1 MKISRLLLALFFSAA
16 ASLLGNDELKE
27 RLQPAL
33 EAITPDG
40 LLAHIKVLASD
51 EFEGRAPGSKGEELS
66 VKYITDQFK
75 KIGLK
80 PGNPDGTYT
89 QEVPLA
95 GIKSEPRMSFV
106 IGDKTM
112 DLKYPDDFVASSA
125 RLQPEIKIEK
135 SDVVFVGY
143 GVVAPEYGWD
153 DYKNVDVKGKTL
165 LMLIGDPPVPDPK
178 DPSKLDNK
186 MFKGKAMTYY
196 GRWTYKYEIA
206 AQKGAAAA
214 IIIHETEPAAY
225 PWQVV
230 RSSWSKENFELD
242 NPNKNMDAVS
252 ARSWITLDV
261 AKKLFA
267 DSGQDF
273 DALKK
278 SAITKDFRPV
288 VLNAKANIAIKQ
300 QIRSFKSHNVIG
312 KLEGSDPKLN
322 GEYVIYTA
330 HWDHLG
336 RHPELQGDQIFNG
349 AIDNAS
355 GVASVIELAAAFMK
369 INPPPKRSVLFMATT
384 AEEAGLLGAKFYAE
398 HPLYPLQK
406 TLADIN
412 LDSMNVW
419 GKAHDIEDLSL
430 GFSTLDD
437 LLAAAAKRQ
446 GRSAIPD
453 SRPDKGK
460 IYRADNF
467 EFSKVGL
474 PSLYVGKGEHLLS
487 RPETAP
493 LRSDEYDSTDYHQIT
508 DEVHPDWDLSG
519 AVQDVQLV
527 FEVGYEVAN
536 GDKFPEW
543 KPRSEF
549 KAKRDS
555 MLKKSKKPLSQAND
569 QNLDPFQSETLP
581 AGRERE
587 GRLLDLSRPAK
598 ECQCEA
604 SLARDDGDRRH
615 HQWLPLSSDARARWP
630 KKPLAQSGPKAERRC
645 GRRSRRHC
653 HARDRTRGRGTGARS
668 AGGSEESSRDRR
680 PEGASVVVGH
690 HAHRAPGLDPLDHL
704 RQASRDARAPDQK
717 CLLDAR
723 GREATPL
730 LLRPIWVLQ

>member
-16 ASLLGNDELKE
+16 VLLLGNDELTE

-33 EAITPDG
+33 RRSRRTGCWHTSKFSHRMNLRGARPGQKAKSFRSNTSPISS
-40 LLAHIKVLASD
+40 KRSD
-51 EFEGRAPGSKGEELS
+51 LNREIPTGHTRRKFRSPGSKANHECPS
-66 VKYITDQFK
+66 S
-75 KIGLK
+75 
-80 PGNPDGTYT
+80 
-89 QEVPLA
+89 LA
-95 GIKSEPRMSFV
+95 TKRWIV
-106 IGDKTM
+106 
-112 DLKYPDDFVASSA
+112 KYPDDFVASSA

-135 SDVVFVGY
+135 SDLVFVGY

-165 LMLIGDPPVPDPK
+165 LMLIGDPPLPDPK
-178 DPSKLDNK
+178 DPSKLDDK

-261 AKKLFA
+261 TKKLFA
-267 DSGQDF
+267 DSRQDF
-273 DALKK
+273 EALKK
-278 SAITKDFRPV
+278 SAIAKNFRPV
-288 VLNAKANIAIKQ
+288 VLNAKTNIEIKQ
-300 QIRSFKSHNVIG
+300 QVRSFKSRNVIG

-355 GVASVIELAAAFMK
+355 GVASVIELAAAFTK
-369 INPPPKRSVLFMATT
+369 VNPPPKRSVLFMATT

-419 GKAHDIEDLSL
+419 GKARDIEDLSL
-430 GFSTLDD
+430 GFSTVDD
-437 LLAAAAKRQ
+437 LLAAAAKQQ

-474 PSLYVGKGEHLLS
+474 PSLYIGKGEHLLS
-487 RPETAP
+487 RSETAP
-493 LRSDEYDSTDYHQIT
+493 LRSDEFDSTDYHQVT

-519 AVQDVQLV
+519 CVQDVQLL

-555 MLKKSKKPLSQAND
+555 MLKK
-569 QNLDPFQSETLP
+569 
-581 AGRERE
+581 
-587 GRLLDLSRPAK
+587 
-598 ECQCEA
+598 
-604 SLARDDGDRRH
+604 
-615 HQWLPLSSDARARWP
+615 
-630 KKPLAQSGPKAERRC
+630 
-645 GRRSRRHC
+645 
-653 HARDRTRGRGTGARS
+653 
-668 AGGSEESSRDRR
+668 
-680 PEGASVVVGH
+680 
-690 HAHRAPGLDPLDHL
+690 
-704 RQASRDARAPDQK
+704 
-717 CLLDAR
+717 
-723 GREATPL
+723 
-730 LLRPIWVLQ
+730 

>member
-1 MKISRLLLALFFSAA
+1 MKISCLLLAIFFCAA
-16 ASLLGNDELKE
+16 AALLGNDELKD

-33 EAITPDG
+33 DVITPDG

-51 EFEGRAPGSKGEELS
+51 EFEGRSPGTKGEELS

-143 GVVAPEYGWD
+143 GVVAPEYGWN
-153 DYKNVDVKGKTL
+153 DYKNVDVRGKTL
-165 LMLIGDPPVPDPK
+165 LMLVGDPPVPDPK
-178 DPSKLDNK
+178 DPSKLDDK

-230 RSSWSKENFELD
+230 RSSWGKENFELD

-261 AKKLFA
+261 AQKLLA
-267 DSGQDF
+267 DCGQNF
-273 DALKK
+273 EAVKK
-278 SAITKDFRPV
+278 SAVTKDFQPV
-288 VLNAKANIAIKQ
+288 TLKAKANIEIKQ
-300 QIRSFKSHNVIG
+300 QIRAFKSHNVIG
-312 KLEGSDPKLN
+312 KLEGSDSKLRD
-322 GEYVIYTA
+322 EYIIYTA

-336 RHPELQGDQIFNG
+336 RHPELQGDQTFNG

-355 GVASVIELAAAFMK
+355 GVASVIELAGAFSK
-369 INPPPKRSVLFMATT
+369 LNPPPKRSVLFMATT

-437 LLAAAAKRQ
+437 LLATAAKGQ

-474 PSLYVGKGEHLLS
+474 PSLYIGKGEHLLS
-487 RPETAP
+487 RSETAP
-493 LRSDEYDSTDYHQIT
+493 LRSDEFDSTDYHQVT
-508 DEVHPDWDLSG
+508 DEIRPDWDLSG
-519 AVQDVQLV
+519 AVQDVQLL
-527 FEVGYEVAN
+527 FEVGYQVAN

-549 KAKRDS
+549 KAK
-555 MLKKSKKPLSQAND
+555 
-569 QNLDPFQSETLP
+569 
-581 AGRERE
+581 
-587 GRLLDLSRPAK
+587 
-598 ECQCEA
+598 
-604 SLARDDGDRRH
+604 
-615 HQWLPLSSDARARWP
+615 SS
-630 KKPLAQSGPKAERRC
+630 
-645 GRRSRRHC
+645 
-653 HARDRTRGRGTGARS
+653 
-668 AGGSEESSRDRR
+668 
-680 PEGASVVVGH
+680 
-690 HAHRAPGLDPLDHL
+690 
-704 RQASRDARAPDQK
+704 ASR
-717 CLLDAR
+717 
-723 GREATPL
+723 GH
-730 LLRPIWVLQ
+730 

>member
-1 MKISRLLLALFFSAA
+1 MVKMRWWLGTILWFSATHLFAADELAL
-16 ASLLGNDELKE
+16 

-51 EFEGRAPGSKGEELS
+51 EFEGRAPGTKGEELS
-66 VKYITDQFK
+66 VKYISDQFK

-80 PGNPDGTYT
+80 PGNPDGTYA

-95 GIKSEPRMSFV
+95 GINSEPRMSFT
-106 IGDKTM
+106 IGDKTIE
-112 DLKYPDDFVASSA
+112 LKYLDDFVASSA
-125 RLQPEIKIEK
+125 RLQPEIKVDR

-143 GVVAPEYGWD
+143 GIVAPEYGWD
-153 DYKNVDVKGKTL
+153 DYKDVDVRGKTL
-165 LMLIGDPPVPDPK
+165 LMLIGDPPIPDSK
-178 DPSKLDNK
+178 DPSKLDEK

-214 IIIHETEPAAY
+214 IIVHETEPAAY

-230 RSSWSKENFELD
+230 RSSWGKENFELD
-242 NPNKNMDAVS
+242 NPNKNMDAVL
-252 ARSWITLDV
+252 ARSWITLEV
-261 AKKLFA
+261 AKKLLA

-278 SAITKDFRPV
+278 SAVTKDFRPV
-288 VLNAKANIAIKQ
+288 ILNAKANIQIKQ

-312 KLEGSDPKLN
+312 KLEGGEPKIN

-355 GVASVIELAAAFMK
+355 GVASVIELAGAFSK
-369 INPPPKRSVLFMATT
+369 LNPPPKRSILFMATT
-384 AEEAGLLGAKFYAE
+384 AEEAGLLGAKYYAV
-398 HPLYPLQK
+398 HPLYPLKK

-419 GKAHDIEDLSL
+419 GKARDIEDLSL

-437 LLAAAAKRQ
+437 LIADAAKRQ

-467 EFSKVGL
+467 EFSKAGL

-487 RPETAP
+487 RRENAP
-493 LRSDEYDSTDYHQIT
+493 LRSDEFDSKDYHQVT

-519 AVQDVQLV
+519 AVQDVQLL
-527 FEVGYEVAN
+527 FEVGYQVAN

-543 KPRSEF
+543 KPGSEF
-549 KAKRDS
+549 KAKREA
-555 MLKKSKKPLSQAND
+555 MLRK
-569 QNLDPFQSETLP
+569 
-581 AGRERE
+581 
-587 GRLLDLSRPAK
+587 
-598 ECQCEA
+598 
-604 SLARDDGDRRH
+604 
-615 HQWLPLSSDARARWP
+615 
-630 KKPLAQSGPKAERRC
+630 
-645 GRRSRRHC
+645 
-653 HARDRTRGRGTGARS
+653 
-668 AGGSEESSRDRR
+668 
-680 PEGASVVVGH
+680 
-690 HAHRAPGLDPLDHL
+690 
-704 RQASRDARAPDQK
+704 
-717 CLLDAR
+717 
-723 GREATPL
+723 
-730 LLRPIWVLQ
+730 

>member
-1 MKISRLLLALFFSAA
+1 MKISCFLLATFFSAA
-16 ASLLGNDELKE
+16 ASVLGSDELSN

-51 EFEGRAPGSKGEELS
+51 EFEGRAPGSKGEELT

-95 GIKSEPRMSFV
+95 GIKSEPQMSFV
-106 IGDKTM
+106 TRDKTM
-112 DLKYPDDFVASSA
+112 DLKFPDDFVASSA
-125 RLQPEIKIEK
+125 RLQPEIKIDK
-135 SDVVFVGY
+135 SDLIFVGY

-165 LMLIGDPPVPDPK
+165 LMLIGDPPIPDPK
-178 DPSKLDNK
+178 APSKLDDK
-186 MFKGKAMTYY
+186 IFKGKAMTYY

-206 AQKGAAAA
+206 AKKGAAAA

-242 NPNKNMDAVS
+242 NPNKNMEAIP

-261 AKKLFA
+261 AKKLLT

-278 SAITKDFRPV
+278 SAITKNFRPV
-288 VLNAKANIAIKQ
+288 VLKAKANIDIKQ
-300 QIRSFKSHNVIG
+300 QVRAFKSHNVIG

-336 RHPELQGDQIFNG
+336 RHPEMQGDQIFNG

-355 GVASVIELAAAFMK
+355 GVASIIEIAGAFMK

-384 AEEAGLLGAKFYAE
+384 AEEAGLLGAKYYAE
-398 HPLYPLQK
+398 HPLYPLEK

-437 LLAAAAKRQ
+437 LLAVAAKQQ
-446 GRSAIPD
+446 GRTAIPD

-493 LRSDEYDSTDYHQIT
+493 LKSDEYDSTDYHQVT
-508 DEVHPDWDLSG
+508 DEVNPDWDLSG

-536 GDKFPEW
+536 GDTFPEW
-543 KPRSEF
+543 KPGNEF
-549 KAKRDS
+549 KPKRDA
-555 MLKKSKKPLSQAND
+555 MMKK
-569 QNLDPFQSETLP
+569 
-581 AGRERE
+581 
-587 GRLLDLSRPAK
+587 
-598 ECQCEA
+598 
-604 SLARDDGDRRH
+604 
-615 HQWLPLSSDARARWP
+615 
-630 KKPLAQSGPKAERRC
+630 
-645 GRRSRRHC
+645 
-653 HARDRTRGRGTGARS
+653 
-668 AGGSEESSRDRR
+668 
-680 PEGASVVVGH
+680 
-690 HAHRAPGLDPLDHL
+690 
-704 RQASRDARAPDQK
+704 
-717 CLLDAR
+717 
-723 GREATPL
+723 
-730 LLRPIWVLQ
+730 

>member
-1 MKISRLLLALFFSAA
+1 MNPFYVKRFEPGSRRVRSRDRFAAVAKRRYRTRMKISRLLLALSFSAA

-33 EAITPDG
+33 ETITPDG

-51 EFEGRAPGSKGEELS
+51 EFEGRAPGSKGEDLS
-66 VKYITDQFK
+66 IKYITDQFK

-80 PGNPDGTYT
+80 PGNPDGTYV

-112 DLKYPDDFVASSA
+112 DLKYQDDFVASSA

-135 SDVVFVGY
+135 SDLVFVGY

-153 DYKNVDVKGKTL
+153 DYKNVDVRGKTL

-178 DPSKLDNK
+178 DLSKLDDK

-230 RSSWSKENFELD
+230 RSSWGKENFELD

-261 AKKLFA
+261 AKKLLA

-355 GVASVIELAAAFMK
+355 GVASVIELAAAFTK
-369 INPPPKRSVLFMATT
+369 VNPPPKRSVLFMATT

-398 HPLYPLQK
+398 HPLYPLEK

-419 GKAHDIEDLSL
+419 GKARDIEDLSL
-430 GFSTLDD
+430 GFSTVDD
-437 LLAAAAKRQ
+437 LLAAAAKGQ

-467 EFSKVGL
+467 EFSKAGL
-474 PSLYVGKGEHLLS
+474 PSLYIGKGEHLLS

-493 LRSDEYDSTDYHQIT
+493 LRSDEFDSTDYHQVT

-543 KPRSEF
+543 KPGSEF

-555 MLKKSKKPLSQAND
+555 MLKK
-569 QNLDPFQSETLP
+569 
-581 AGRERE
+581 
-587 GRLLDLSRPAK
+587 
-598 ECQCEA
+598 
-604 SLARDDGDRRH
+604 
-615 HQWLPLSSDARARWP
+615 
-630 KKPLAQSGPKAERRC
+630 
-645 GRRSRRHC
+645 
-653 HARDRTRGRGTGARS
+653 
-668 AGGSEESSRDRR
+668 
-680 PEGASVVVGH
+680 
-690 HAHRAPGLDPLDHL
+690 
-704 RQASRDARAPDQK
+704 
-717 CLLDAR
+717 
-723 GREATPL
+723 
-730 LLRPIWVLQ
+730 

>member
-1 MKISRLLLALFFSAA
+1 MKISRLLLALFFSA

-51 EFEGRAPGSKGEELS
+51 EFEGRAPGTKGEDLS

-75 KIGLK
+75 QIGLK

-95 GIKSEPRMSFV
+95 GIKSEPRMFFV
-106 IGDKTM
+106 IGDKAVG
-112 DLKYPDDFVASSA
+112 LKFPDDFVASSA

-135 SDVVFVGY
+135 SDLVFVGY

-165 LMLIGDPPVPDPK
+165 LMLIGDPPLPDSK
-178 DPSKLDNK
+178 DPSKLDDK
-186 MFKGKAMTYY
+186 VFKGKAMTYY

-242 NPNKNMDAVS
+242 NPHKNMDAVS

-261 AKKLFA
+261 AKKLLA

-273 DALKK
+273 EALKK

-288 VLNAKANIAIKQ
+288 VLNAKANI
-300 QIRSFKSHNVIG
+300 QI
-312 KLEGSDPKLN
+312 
-322 GEYVIYTA
+322 
-330 HWDHLG
+330 
-336 RHPELQGDQIFNG
+336 
-349 AIDNAS
+349 
-355 GVASVIELAAAFMK
+355 VASIIELAAAFMK
-369 INPPPKRSVLFMATT
+369 INPAPKRSLLFMATT

-398 HPLYPLQK
+398 HPVYPLKK

-487 RPETAP
+487 RSETAP
-493 LRSDEYDSTDYHQIT
+493 LRSDEYDSTDYHQVT
-508 DEVHPDWDLSG
+508 DEVRPDWDLSG
-519 AVQDVQLV
+519 AVQDIQLL

-536 GDKFPEW
+536 DDKFPEW

-549 KAKRDS
+549 KAKRNS
-555 MLKKSKKPLSQAND
+555 MLKSVQK
-569 QNLDPFQSETLP
+569 
-581 AGRERE
+581 
-587 GRLLDLSRPAK
+587 
-598 ECQCEA
+598 
-604 SLARDDGDRRH
+604 
-615 HQWLPLSSDARARWP
+615 
-630 KKPLAQSGPKAERRC
+630 AQSY
-645 GRRSRRHC
+645 
-653 HARDRTRGRGTGARS
+653 
-668 AGGSEESSRDRR
+668 
-680 PEGASVVVGH
+680 
-690 HAHRAPGLDPLDHL
+690 
-704 RQASRDARAPDQK
+704 Q
-717 CLLDAR
+717 
-723 GREATPL
+723 
-730 LLRPIWVLQ
+730 

>member
-1 MKISRLLLALFFSAA
+1 MVKMRWWFAVILWFSATHLFAADELAL
-16 ASLLGNDELKE
+16 
-27 RLQPAL
+27 RLQPARD
-33 EAITPDG
+33 AITPDG

-51 EFEGRAPGSKGEELS
+51 EFEGRAPGTKGEELS
-66 VKYITDQFK
+66 VKYISDQFK

-80 PGNPDGTYT
+80 PGNPDGTYV

-95 GIKSEPRMSFV
+95 GIKSEPRMSFT
-106 IGDKTM
+106 IGDKTI

-135 SDVVFVGY
+135 SDLVFVGY
-143 GVVAPEYGWD
+143 GFVAPEYGWD

-165 LMLIGDPPVPDPK
+165 LMLIGDPPVTDPK
-178 DPSKLDNK
+178 DPSKLDDK

-230 RSSWSKENFELD
+230 RSSWAKENFELD

-252 ARSWITLDV
+252 ARSWITLEV
-261 AKKLFA
+261 AKKLLA
-267 DSGQDF
+267 DSSKDF

-288 VLNAKANIAIKQ
+288 ALKAKANIQIEQ

-355 GVASVIELAAAFMK
+355 GVASVIELAGAFSK
-369 INPPPKRSVLFMATT
+369 LNPLPKRSVLFMATT
-384 AEEAGLLGAKFYAE
+384 AEEAGLLGAKYYAE
-398 HPLYPLQK
+398 HPLYPLEK

-419 GKAHDIEDLSL
+419 GKARDIEDLSL

-467 EFSKVGL
+467 EFSKAGL

-493 LRSDEYDSTDYHQIT
+493 LRSDEYDSTDYHQPS

-519 AVQDVQLV
+519 AVQDIQLL
-527 FEVGYEVAN
+527 FEVGYQVAN

-543 KPRSEF
+543 KAGSEF
-549 KAKRDS
+549 KAKRET
-555 MLKKSKKPLSQAND
+555 MLK
-569 QNLDPFQSETLP
+569 
-581 AGRERE
+581 R
-587 GRLLDLSRPAK
+587 
-598 ECQCEA
+598 
-604 SLARDDGDRRH
+604 
-615 HQWLPLSSDARARWP
+615 
-630 KKPLAQSGPKAERRC
+630 
-645 GRRSRRHC
+645 
-653 HARDRTRGRGTGARS
+653 
-668 AGGSEESSRDRR
+668 
-680 PEGASVVVGH
+680 
-690 HAHRAPGLDPLDHL
+690 
-704 RQASRDARAPDQK
+704 
-717 CLLDAR
+717 
-723 GREATPL
+723 
-730 LLRPIWVLQ
+730 